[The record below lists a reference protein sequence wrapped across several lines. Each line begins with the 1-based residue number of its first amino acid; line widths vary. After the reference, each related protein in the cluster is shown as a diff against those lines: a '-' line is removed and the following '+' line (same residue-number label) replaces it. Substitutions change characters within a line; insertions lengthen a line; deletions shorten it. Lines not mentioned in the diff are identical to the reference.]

1 MSKQSRKGKT
11 ELDVI
16 LEQLKR
22 SYESDSS
29 DMLEDDLLE
38 SPANEED
45 AELNEILGRLFS
57 SDNENYSTLTDS
69 EKVSHPD
76 DTIDTPCNSEDN
88 SEAVLEET
96 ISEESVLEEV
106 VLEAAQDNLAVSDTE
121 SVEITAADA
130 SDENDFDEDNLPQ
143 AETDAKA
150 AVDNVLN
157 IMFSGRTAQSKHEES
172 GNAIESIID
181 ASPETDDAPLVAE
194 DTPIIEETELAGIEA
209 ESYNKLD
216 NESIDDINSD
226 EDAVLDDYEGIEDIE
241 DVENIECIEDVE
253 DINLVIDSSSDETYE
268 DFAVE
273 DEEYEICEESTETS
287 DNAENETEVSSLP
300 RLILSPSQ
308 YTFDPLQETIPT
320 LGTNA
325 ALIAAHNK
333 HHSSKIADKESK
345 SDSERKEEAFDSND
359 ISLLLK
365 FGYDNEIKSK
375 VGEKKTQQVLLEADQ
390 EFTPDSTKKLFGFC
404 GKELTDRKQIPEI
417 KEKYKTN
424 TRNLIILLSIVS
436 TISLLMLYLT
446 LSFEFFSDKV
456 TSFPTFLLMEFVL
469 VVAIVGI
476 LYKKL
481 ISGFNKL
488 MKLET
493 SPNTLFV
500 FVSATYILYSI
511 FSLLGFIICSGTIN
525 PDDLMLFG
533 FCVSIYAVLSL
544 VSDLLR
550 CIKEHKAFNVIAS
563 AETLYTAE
571 KQGVINN
578 DSKQEFRIRQ
588 TKLISGYF
596 RKTFENENLVIKTM
610 YLIGVAPIISIIV
623 GITAFSVTQSLMLGL
638 SLTMMTLLFS
648 IPISCLFSSP
658 LIHFVLSNCMIDSNN
673 TAFIGNLGPAKMSK
687 VTSLIFR
694 DSDSL
699 EITGY
704 TEIHPSGRTDTSE
717 SLKIAYEIF
726 AALGGPLAMIGA
738 KSVNPDNAVSHEI
751 VINQI
756 SDNGIDIYFDSS
768 INILLGDKQ
777 YMQAHNIKVKTDT
790 NLSTA
795 TKGSDRSVIFMA
807 FDGIPKLGFIINS
820 RIKPKFLKM
829 SDSLHKSSIKVR
841 VQTYEPQI
849 NDLYY
854 EQNKGRS
861 ISNINVIKPDRY
873 EPVECLDMCD
883 GCVISSADPTSLADT
898 ISSSYEI
905 SRRIKANNRINIA
918 TIVVGLLLSCSL
930 TLFVAQGSFELGFLA
945 AIRSHLT
952 SVVNALMLASLIPA
966 VVEVIHIVRNKKK

>member
-1 MSKQSRKGKT
+1 M
-11 ELDVI
+11 
-16 LEQLKR
+16 
-22 SYESDSS
+22 
-29 DMLEDDLLE
+29 
-38 SPANEED
+38 
-45 AELNEILGRLFS
+45 
-57 SDNENYSTLTDS
+57 
-69 EKVSHPD
+69 
-76 DTIDTPCNSEDN
+76 
-88 SEAVLEET
+88 
-96 ISEESVLEEV
+96 
-106 VLEAAQDNLAVSDTE
+106 
-121 SVEITAADA
+121 
-130 SDENDFDEDNLPQ
+130 
-143 AETDAKA
+143 
-150 AVDNVLN
+150 
-157 IMFSGRTAQSKHEES
+157 
-172 GNAIESIID
+172 
-181 ASPETDDAPLVAE
+181 
-194 DTPIIEETELAGIEA
+194 
-209 ESYNKLD
+209 
-216 NESIDDINSD
+216 
-226 EDAVLDDYEGIEDIE
+226 
-241 DVENIECIEDVE
+241 
-253 DINLVIDSSSDETYE
+253 
-268 DFAVE
+268 
-273 DEEYEICEESTETS
+273 
-287 DNAENETEVSSLP
+287 
-300 RLILSPSQ
+300 
-308 YTFDPLQETIPT
+308 
-320 LGTNA
+320 
-325 ALIAAHNK
+325 IAAHNK
-333 HHSSKIADKESK
+333 HLIGKIADKESNP
-345 SDSERKEEAFDSND
+345 DSERKEEAFDSND

-365 FGYDNEIKSK
+365 FGYDNEIKST
-375 VGEKKTQQVLLEADQ
+375 VGEKKAQQVLLEADQ
-390 EFTPDSTKKLFGFC
+390 EFTPDSTKKLYGFC
-404 GKELTDRKQIPEI
+404 GKELTKRKQIPEI

-456 TSFPTFLLMEFVL
+456 TSFPVFLLTEVVL
-469 VVAIVGI
+469 ILAIGGI

-500 FVSATYILYSI
+500 FVSAAYILYSV
-511 FSLLGFIICSGTIN
+511 FSLLGYIVSFGAIN
-525 PDDLMLFG
+525 PNDLMLFG

-544 VSDLLR
+544 ISDLLR
-550 CIKEHKAFNVIAS
+550 CIKERKAFNVIAS

-596 RKTFENENLVIKTM
+596 RKTAENENLVIKTM

-623 GITAFSVTQSLMLGL
+623 GITVFFVTKSLMLGL
-638 SLTMMTLLFS
+638 SLTMLTTLFS

-658 LIHFVLSNCMIDSNN
+658 LIHFVLSHCMIDSNN
-673 TAFIGNLGPAKMSK
+673 TAFIGNMGPAKMSK

-726 AALGGPLAMIGA
+726 NSLGGPLAMIGA
-738 KSVNPDNAVSHEI
+738 KSANADGDASHEI

-756 SDNGIDIYFDSS
+756 SENGIDIYFDSS
-768 INILLGDKQ
+768 INVLLGDRQ

-807 FDGIPKLGFIINS
+807 FDGIPKLGFIINT

-829 SDSLHKSSIKVR
+829 CDSLHKSGIKVR
-841 VQTYEPQI
+841 VRTYEPEI
-849 NDLYY
+849 NELYY

-861 ISNINVIKPDRY
+861 ISNINVIKPERY

-883 GCVISSADPTSLADT
+883 GCVVSSVSPTSLADT
-898 ISSSYEI
+898 VSSSAELANK
-905 SRRIKANNRINIA
+905 IKTNNRINVA
-918 TIVVGLLLSCSL
+918 TIIFGLLLSFVL
-930 TLFVAQGSFELGFLA
+930 ALFVAQSSFDFDLLA